1 MCKHKKQLTICII
14 KKHID
19 IEEIKKELELMDSDL
34 SLEHLVEARI
44 NKLLNTIDE
53 TDKKVLLDGLI

>member
-1 MCKHKKQLTICII
+1 
-14 KKHID
+14 
-19 IEEIKKELELMDSDL
+19 MDSDL